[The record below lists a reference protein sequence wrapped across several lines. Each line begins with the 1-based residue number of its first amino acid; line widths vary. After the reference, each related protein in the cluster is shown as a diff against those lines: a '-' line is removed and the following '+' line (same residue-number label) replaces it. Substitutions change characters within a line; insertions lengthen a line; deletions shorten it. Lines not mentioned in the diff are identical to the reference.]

1 LNPLI
6 TNQKNLQ
13 SRFPTPYPEL
23 NQVLDELISR
33 IQRILG
39 EDFTGTYLQGSF
51 ALGDFDQHSD
61 VDFIVV
67 IKEELSATRV
77 EALQGMHDQVYQL
90 EPEWARHLEGSY
102 FPEGILRDL
111 SKTGIELWYLDH
123 GARTLVRSDH
133 CNTLLVRWVVR
144 NAGVTLAGPPPRGLV
159 DPVPVEL
166 LRAEMLATI
175 IDWGEQILAHP
186 EQYNNRFYQAFIVLS
201 YCRML
206 HDLVRGRPG
215 SKRAG
220 AQWAKQNLDPAWSGL
235 IDRTW
240 DGRPDPAT
248 KVRQPADAHEFEKTL
263 RFVEYVIGLSQDWE
277 QWVIGNS

>member
-1 LNPLI
+1 MENRCRRL
-6 TNQKNLQ
+6 
-13 SRFPTPYPEL
+13 PTPYPEL
-23 NQVLDELISR
+23 NQVLGELISR
-33 IQRILG
+33 LELILG
-39 EDFTGTYLQGSF
+39 DTFTGAYLQGSF

-67 IKEELSATRV
+67 IKEQLSATRV
-77 EALQGMHDQVYQL
+77 EALQEMHDRVYQL

-102 FPEGILRDL
+102 FPEEILRDL

-166 LRAEMLATI
+166 LRAEMIATI

-240 DGRPDPAT
+240 VGRPDPAA
-248 KVRQPADAHEFEKTL
+248 KVRQPADADEFEKTL
-263 RFVEYVIGLSQDWE
+263 RFVKYVIDLSQDWE
-277 QWVIGNS
+277 QWVIGDS